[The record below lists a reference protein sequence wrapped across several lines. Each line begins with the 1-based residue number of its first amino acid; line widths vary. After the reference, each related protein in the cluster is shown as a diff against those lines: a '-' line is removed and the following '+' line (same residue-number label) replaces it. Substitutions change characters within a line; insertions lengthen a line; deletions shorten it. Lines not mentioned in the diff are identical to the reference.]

1 MRTIIQYFILVNYT
15 HIYFTRNY
23 SCNMESMFFLQ
34 PSGDHNAPCACVMLE
49 CVAVEVDKQY
59 NDTRIQVLTSPVAV
73 SCRDSSAV
81 DEGAAASRSDSER
94 SASAE
99 QHPPGYQQ
107 AAQAQSSPLSSA
119 PGDSA
124 GGSSEQRSF
133 RHVRSAPEAHLA
145 DGFAVLM
152 GLQLRMH
159 AMFSREGLA
168 HEAETLEYAWLIEVE
183 LGHVLARL
191 NPAHVCVCSLSL
203 TL

>member
-1 MRTIIQYFILVNYT
+1 
-15 HIYFTRNY
+15 
-23 SCNMESMFFLQ
+23 
-34 PSGDHNAPCACVMLE
+34 MLE

-59 NDTRIQVLTSPVAV
+59 NDTRIQILTSPVAV
-73 SCRDSSAV
+73 GCRDSSAV
-81 DEGAAASRSDSER
+81 DEGAAVSRSDSER

-99 QHPPGYQQ
+99 QRQLGAGGATGGGVGAGAGAGAGHHQ
-107 AAQAQSSPLSSA
+107 ASPLSSA

-124 GGSSEQRSF
+124 GSSSEQHPF
-133 RHVRSAPEAHLA
+133 RHLRSAAEAHLA

-159 AMFSREGLA
+159 AMFSREGLQ

-191 NPAHVCVCSLSL
+191 NPAHVCL
-203 TL
+203 